1 REEPDGAVVAEYEVA
16 LQRGELAAPV
26 ANARYDHRPGL
37 RAPLVLDH
45 RIDQRL
51 TPLPRVRTI
60 SGRVEEVVGVEAMRP
75 LLDVPPVVATGFHP
89 SDLLVAGLAGVGDIH
104 VAGFEVEGHPVW
116 ISEPVGPDLLPGV
129 AITEERIVLGDAVR
143 VVAVDVDA
151 ENAAQQG

>member
-1 REEPDGAVVAEYEVA
+1 RSRHRHPLDRPQTVAVGGGCIEDPGREEPDGAVVAEYEVA

-89 SDLLVAGLAGVGDIH
+89 SDLLVAG
-104 VAGFEVEGHPVW
+104 
-116 ISEPVGPDLLPGV
+116 
-129 AITEERIVLGDAVR
+129 
-143 VVAVDVDA
+143 
-151 ENAAQQG
+151 